1 MSKAWLQIA
10 HRLESVMGC
19 DEVAVMDGGRVV
31 ELCMQRHDTL
41 EGLARG
47 MVMMASRK
55 HVSFQILWCVDCQAQ
70 YCCDIDTGCIKI
82 CWRYMF
88 SSSMHGM

>member
-31 ELCMQRHDTL
+31 ECGPPARLL
-41 EGLARG
+41 EDSH
-47 MVMMASRK
+47 SR
-55 HVSFQILWCVDCQAQ
+55 
-70 YCCDIDTGCIKI
+70 
-82 CWRYMF
+82 F
-88 SSSMHGM
+88 SALHAKT

>member
-31 ELCMQRHDTL
+31 ECGPPACLL
-41 EGLARG
+41 EDSH
-47 MVMMASRK
+47 SR
-55 HVSFQILWCVDCQAQ
+55 
-70 YCCDIDTGCIKI
+70 
-82 CWRYMF
+82 F
-88 SSSMHGM
+88 SALHAKT